1 MKKSSATSAKVMAP
15 VMTSEH
21 AETVPLWPLLTSNP
35 PTPISNR
42 YRLFESDDDDESDEE
57 AIVQSLHALT
67 ANVQLASDK
76 MKPQKVKKRNQ
87 KTMNAEYLHM
97 IAKQVMSGE
106 ISMPDID
113 LDDNSDYE
121 VIWALMDSGAGA
133 NVAKRSQFPI
143 FTPVDAPPISLTIAN
158 GDTMENNG
166 AGKVTTYTRDGHAT
180 TRVFYE
186 APVDMP
192 ILAVSEVAKEGELG
206 SEIKFRAKDGLMVDN
221 LTGRRTH
228 FVKRKG
234 VYFMRMYV
242 RKSSSGF
249 TRPDQ

>member
-42 YRLFESDDDDESDEE
+42 YRLFEADDDDESDEE

-67 ANVQLASDK
+67 ANVQLASEK
-76 MKPQKVKKRNQ
+76 MPPQKVKKRNQ

-113 LDDNSDYE
+113 LDDNSDY
-121 VIWALMDSGAGA
+121 
-133 NVAKRSQFPI
+133 
-143 FTPVDAPPISLTIAN
+143 
-158 GDTMENNG
+158 
-166 AGKVTTYTRDGHAT
+166 KV
-180 TRVFYE
+180 V
-186 APVDMP
+186 
-192 ILAVSEVAKEGELG
+192 
-206 SEIKFRAKDGLMVDN
+206 
-221 LTGRRTH
+221 
-228 FVKRKG
+228 
-234 VYFMRMYV
+234 
-242 RKSSSGF
+242 
-249 TRPDQ
+249 